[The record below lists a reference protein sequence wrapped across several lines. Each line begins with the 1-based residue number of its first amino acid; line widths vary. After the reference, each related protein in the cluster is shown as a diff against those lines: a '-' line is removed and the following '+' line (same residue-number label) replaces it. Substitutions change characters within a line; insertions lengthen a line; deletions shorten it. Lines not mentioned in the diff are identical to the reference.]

1 MNKAEVAHVVR
12 AACAVAG
19 VKQALII
26 GSQAAHATATSDSIP
41 GDFSGEVDMAFFND
55 PDNAAADLVD
65 GSIGEGSL
73 FHERFG
79 YYRQGVS
86 ERTAHLPQG
95 WRDGLAPYED
105 SGTDGCVAYC
115 LEIHDLWL
123 STAWAGREKDASFCD
138 TMAEQGLVDP
148 DVLRDRLPQMP
159 GLSEDRRQLTIVRID
174 QAECRCPT
182 SRNQAP

>member
-1 MNKAEVAHVVR
+1 MNKAEFAHVVR
-12 AACAVAG
+12 AACAVVG

-26 GSQAAHATATSDSIP
+26 GSQAAHATVTSDFIP
-41 GDFSGEVDMAFFND
+41 GDFSGEVDVAFFND
-55 PDNAAADLVD
+55 RDNAAADLVD

-79 YYRQGVS
+79 YYGQGVS

-95 WRDGLAPYED
+95 WRDRLAPYED
-105 SGTDGCVAYC
+105 SGTAGCVAYC

-123 STAWAGREKDASFCD
+123 SKAWAGREKDVSFCD

-148 DVLRDRLPQMP
+148 NVLRDRLPQMP
-159 GLSEDRRQLTIVRID
+159 GLSDDRRQLMIARIAR
-174 QAECRCPT
+174 AERLCPN
-182 SRNQAP
+182 SGERAP